1 MKRTFLFLAA
11 VVLTAF
17 MLSDIQGVENNPF
30 PNDIRNYILYSPDDG
45 WVITA
50 WIGTTLYGSCGPTLS
65 NGLCGITGLPAGTY
79 TLKATKNDCTGTQ
92 IIYHPGTGYTDV
104 DWGPDNPALDCAR

>member
-1 MKRTFLFLAA
+1 MKRTVLFLAA

-17 MLSDIQGVENNPF
+17 MLSDIQGVENNPL
-30 PNDIRNYILYSPDDG
+30 PNDIRNYIFYSPDDG

-50 WIGTTLYGSCGPTLS
+50 WIGTTLYGSCGPTFS

-79 TLKATKNDCTGTQ
+79 TLRATKNDCTGTQ
-92 IIYHPGTGYTDV
+92 IVYHPGTGYTDV
-104 DWGPDNPALDCAR
+104 EWGPDNPTLDCAR

>member
-17 MLSDIQGVENNPF
+17 MFSDIQGVENNRF

-50 WIGTTLYGSCGPTLS
+50 WIGTILYGSCGPTLS

-79 TLKATKNDCTGTQ
+79 TFKATKNDCTGTQ